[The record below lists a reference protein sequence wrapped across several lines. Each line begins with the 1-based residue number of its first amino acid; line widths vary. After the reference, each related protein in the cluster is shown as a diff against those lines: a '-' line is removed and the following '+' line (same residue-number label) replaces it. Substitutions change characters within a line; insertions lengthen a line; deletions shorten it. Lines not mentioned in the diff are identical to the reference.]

1 MLTRQDLENLG
12 EEIFNLLQSKGI
24 PVEMFVLG
32 VKISEDDY
40 IRLKDVFGETSDIY
54 GKAFSAVT
62 KQWAVNITYP
72 FLKLKP

>member
-54 GKAFSAVT
+54 G
-62 KQWAVNITYP
+62 
-72 FLKLKP
+72 